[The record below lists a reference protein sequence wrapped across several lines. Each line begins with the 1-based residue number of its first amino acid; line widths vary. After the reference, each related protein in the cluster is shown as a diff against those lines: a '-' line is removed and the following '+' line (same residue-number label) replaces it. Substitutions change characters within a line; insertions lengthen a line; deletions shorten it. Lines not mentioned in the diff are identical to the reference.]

1 MSESLKQK
9 TFKGT
14 IWSAIEQFSVQGI
27 QFVVMIFMARLLM
40 PSDYGIVGMITIF
53 IAICNS
59 FINSGFSNALI
70 RKQDRTPVD
79 ESTVFYFNIVVG
91 FFLYG
96 VLFFCAP
103 LIAKFYNE
111 PVLTPI
117 TRAVGLS
124 LIFGSLCVVQRA
136 QYTLRIDFKTQARA
150 SLSAAALSGITG
162 IIFAYYGFGVWALV
176 IQQIVSMVVN
186 SSLLWIF
193 SPWRPIRA
201 FSWTSLKT
209 MFGFGSRLLA
219 SGLLDTIYGNMYSL
233 VIGKVFSA
241 SSLGFYSR
249 AKGFG
254 QMASSNITMII
265 QRVTYPVL
273 CKLQND
279 DESLRNG
286 YSRMMRTTAFVVFP
300 LMFGMAAIAKPL
312 IATLVG
318 EKWLFSA
325 ALLVPV
331 CLNLMWY
338 PIHAMNLNLLQV
350 KGRSD
355 LFLRLEIIK
364 KILGVTVLIISIPFG
379 LLAMCWIRIINN
391 FICIYINTYYT
402 GKLVNLGF
410 FRQMKDIMPTLLLS
424 LVMGVIVWL
433 TISILHL
440 PDSVIMTIGI
450 IEGAAFY
457 VGTAKLLRFPEFAE
471 IISLIK
477 RNPKKQTPSKELS
490 ESPTEGLL
498 PD

>member
-1 MSESLKQK
+1 MAESLKQK

-14 IWSAIEQFSVQGI
+14 IWSAVEQFSVQGI

-40 PSDYGIVGMITIF
+40 PSDYGIIGMIGIF
-53 IAICNS
+53 IAVCNS

-70 RKQDRTPVD
+70 RKQDRTAVD

-103 LIAKFYNE
+103 LIARFYEE
-111 PVLTPI
+111 PILTPV

-124 LIFGSLCVVQRA
+124 LIFGSLCVVQRS
-136 QYTLRIDFKTQARA
+136 QYTIRIDFKTQARA

-162 IIFAYYGFGVWALV
+162 ISLAYFGFGVWALV

-233 VIGKVFSA
+233 VIGKIFSA
-241 SSLGFYSR
+241 ADLGFYSR

-254 QMASSNITMII
+254 SIASSNITNII

-273 CKLQND
+273 CKLQNN
-279 DESLRNG
+279 DEILRDG
-286 YSRMMRTTAFVVFP
+286 YSRIMRVTAFIVFP
-300 LMFGMAAIAKPL
+300 LMFGIAALAKPL
-312 IATLVG
+312 VITLVG

-325 ALLVPV
+325 TLLVPI

-364 KILGVTVLIISIPFG
+364 KTIGVAILIISIPFG
-379 LLAMCWIRIINN
+379 LVVMCWIRVATAIISLIIN
-391 FICIYINTYYT
+391 THYT
-402 GKLVNLGF
+402 GKLVDLGF
-410 FRQMKDIMPTLLLS
+410 IRQMKDLAPTLLLS
-424 LVMGVIVWL
+424 CAMGIIVWL
-433 TISILHL
+433 TTAVL
-440 PDSVIMTIGI
+440 PLLNAALLVIGV
-450 IEGAAFY
+450 IEGAVFY
-457 VGTAKLLRFPEFAE
+457 LAAAVLLRYPELDE
-471 IISLIK
+471 IRSLIK
-477 RNPKKQTPSKELS
+477 KNKQPEAAIVS
-490 ESPTEGLL
+490 
-498 PD
+498 